1 MKVAFINSV
10 AGFGSTGRLV
20 STLSMMETV
29 ESKIYYGRKEDSSNA
44 NSMRFTGSLG
54 NVEHA
59 ICTYL
64 FDSHGFHNA
73 IETKRMLKDL
83 DEFNPDIVHLHNLHG
98 YYVHVEILFD
108 YLKKKNKKVI
118 WTLHDCWSFTG
129 HCAHF
134 DGIGCNKWKDKCYDC
149 PITNEYPF
157 SWNTHNV
164 TKNYERKKEVFTSI
178 QDNLTI
184 VTPSNWLKEQVKKS
198 YLKECN
204 VMTIHNGIDLNL
216 FKYNQNSSFRNKYH
230 LEDKFIVLAIAS
242 VWDNTKGLD
251 HLEKLAKELPSNI
264 QLVVVGATN
273 SKEVVEIENA
283 ICIPRTSSVQ
293 ELCDIYSSANVFV
306 NLTRQDTF
314 PTVNIESMACG
325 LPVVTYKTGGSP
337 EILTDKTGIVIKKN
351 DLDTMK
357 DTIIRLS
364 KDNIFKK
371 EDCIE
376 NASKYSLEN
385 MYQEYLELYK
395 KVMV

>member
-29 ESKIYYGRKEDSSNA
+29 EGKVYYGRKEDSSNV
-44 NSMRFTGSLG
+44 NSMRFTGNVG

-59 ICTYL
+59 VFTYL

-98 YYVHVEILFD
+98 YYIHVGILFD
-108 YLKKKNKKVI
+108 YLKKKDKKVI
-118 WTLHDCWSFTG
+118 WTLHDCWSMTG

-134 DGIGCNKWKDKCYDC
+134 DGIGCDKWKEKCFDC
-149 PITNEYPF
+149 SITNEYPF
-157 SWNTHNV
+157 SWNKHNV

-184 VTPSNWLKEQVKKS
+184 VTPSSWLANVVKES
-198 YLKECN
+198 YLKDCH
-204 VMTIHNGIDLNL
+204 VMTIHNGIDLNV
-216 FKYNQNSSFRNKYH
+216 FKYNQDSTFRSKYH

-242 VWDNTKGLD
+242 IWDNSKGLD
-251 HLEKLAKELPSNI
+251 HLIKLASVLPESI
-264 QLVVVGATN
+264 KLVVVGSN
-273 SKEVVEIENA
+273 KSEIPNA
-283 ICIPRTSSVQ
+283 LNIPRTNSIS
-293 ELCDIYSSANVFV
+293 ELRDIYSSSDVFI

-314 PTVNIESMACG
+314 PTVNIEAMACG
-325 LPVVTYKTGGSP
+325 LPVFTYKTGGSP
-337 EILTDKTGIVIKKN
+337 EILTSDTGIVIEKN
-351 DLDTMK
+351 DLYAME
-357 DTIIRLS
+357 DTIIELS
-364 KDNIFKK
+364 KNNIFKK
-371 EDCIE
+371 EDCIR